1 MRPTLLALVLG
12 MALAAEAFAGDAVT
26 VLQERRTRV
35 PGKKPAVE
43 HVALMK
49 NTSAHSIRGLR
60 VTVELHDSF
69 GKLLWTRTVT
79 PGPSSLKPGDTG
91 LAVGVHARSADY
103 KKTVY
108 RFDYRPDGQG
118 CRVIVSPA
126 PLDSV
131 SVFP

>member
-1 MRPTLLALVLG
+1 MRLALVAVVLG
-12 MALAAEAFAGDAVT
+12 MALAGEGFAGDAVT
-26 VLQERRTRV
+26 VLQERRTRA

-49 NTSAHSIRGLR
+49 NTSSQSIRGLR

-79 PGPSSLKPGDTG
+79 PGPSSLKPGDTAS
-91 LAVGVHARSADY
+91 LSVSTPDLKDY

-108 RFDYRPDGQG
+108 RFDYRPDEKVAASAS
-118 CRVIVSPA
+118 RPRRMT
-126 PLDSV
+126 P
-131 SVFP
+131 